1 MNRVLQLLL
10 VQMCMVLNSFQI
22 KSFCRVWESNYRTS
36 LPLVA
41 SDWKTQTEAGMETT
55 SCFPFPGRTGPDLSL
70 SPVWMWQAPF
80 LPGSWGN
87 RCPNKRKQVSDC
99 CSTPGMDQHQ
109 DSVQT
114 VWPTQLAEE
123 LHLPL
128 DNPWAIQLGEP
139 IAQKDAEPLQ
149 DIFCGSDWRGACE
162 DPGVPR
168 AWSCYSSR

>member
-41 SDWKTQTEAGMETT
+41 SDRKSQTEAGMETT
-55 SCFPFPGRTGPDLSL
+55 PCFPFPGRTGTGLSL
-70 SPVWMWQAPF
+70 SPVWLWQAPF

-99 CSTPGMDQHQ
+99 CSTLGMDQHQ

-128 DNPWAIQLGEP
+128 DNPLGNSAWKTHCPERCRAP
-139 IAQKDAEPLQ
+139 SRHILWQWLEGCLW
-149 DIFCGSDWRGACE
+149 G
-162 DPGVPR
+162 PR
-168 AWSCYSSR
+168 CP